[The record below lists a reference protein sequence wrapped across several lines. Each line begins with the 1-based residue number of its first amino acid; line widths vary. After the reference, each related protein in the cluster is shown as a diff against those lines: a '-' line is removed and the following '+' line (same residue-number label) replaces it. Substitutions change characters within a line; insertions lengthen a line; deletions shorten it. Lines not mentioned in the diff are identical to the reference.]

1 MQPSVRFTRFGLTSA
16 LLPAFMLTYDQLH
29 SLPKIDLHR
38 HLEGS
43 LRLETLSEIA
53 RTHGIDLLDLPAL
66 DAESLRPHVQ
76 ITNDPQNFEN
86 FLAKF
91 TVLRHF
97 YRSPEAVARLTYEAI
112 VDAAADNVR
121 YLELRFSPQALARNR
136 GFALGEV
143 TDWVIEATRQAMR
156 VCDIE
161 VGLIV
166 TLVRHEGVAQ
176 GEAVAQVAFE
186 RADKG
191 IIGLD
196 LAGDE
201 VRFPARPFRHIFDE
215 AHRKNLGVTIH
226 AGEWT
231 SASTVQEA
239 LDELGA
245 QRIGHG
251 VRAAEDPSVL
261 RQMRAHNATFEVCL
275 TSNVQTGAVRNF
287 ADHPIRTLMQ
297 AGTRVTLNTDDPSV
311 SNSSLSDE
319 YEQAVRCLDFTY
331 GDLCRLTFNAIDAA
345 FLSTTRRAALRA
357 SFETLLAEP
366 RPVSVAAD

>member
-1 MQPSVRFTRFGLTSA
+1 
-16 LLPAFMLTYDQLH
+16 MLTYEQLH
-29 SLPKIDLHR
+29 SLPKVDLHR

-43 LRLETLSEIA
+43 LRLETLSDIA
-53 RTHGIDLLDLPAL
+53 RTHGIDLLDLPTL
-66 DAESLRPHVQ
+66 DVESLRPHVQ

-91 TVLRHF
+91 GVLRHF

-121 YLELRFSPQALARNR
+121 YLELRFSPQALARVR

-176 GEAVAQVAFE
+176 GEAVAQVAFD
-186 RADKG
+186 RAEKG

-201 VRFPARPFRHIFDE
+201 VNFSARPYRHIFDE
-215 AHRKNLGVTIH
+215 ARRKGLGVTIH

-231 SASTVQEA
+231 SAATVQEA

-251 VRAAEDPSVL
+251 VRAVDDPGVL
-261 RQMRAHNATFEVCL
+261 RQMRAHDATFEVCL
-275 TSNVQTGAVRNF
+275 TSNIQTGAVHHF
-287 ADHPIRTLMQ
+287 SAHPITALME

-311 SNSSLSDE
+311 SNSCLTDE
-319 YEQAVRCLDFTY
+319 YARAVDFLNFSY
-331 GDLCRLTFNAIDAA
+331 EDLRHLTLNAVDAA
-345 FLSTTRRAALRA
+345 FLPPPRRAALRQA
-357 SFETLLAEP
+357 FTDLLAAP